1 MENYT
6 FVDQLGRSIRIP
18 KKPIRIISLVPSQT
32 ELLAYFGL
40 DKEVVGI
47 TKFCIHPKKWH
58 QERVRIGGTKK
69 VDIQKIR
76 ALKPDLIIGNKE
88 ENTQQDIEQLES
100 FCTVWLS
107 DVNSYEDALWMIK
120 NLGEI
125 LDKETLS
132 NELLSK
138 IESNFKALNPIKK
151 QKKVLYLI
159 WDKPLISVGRNTFI
173 HSILEKIGFE
183 NSVLD
188 DRYPTIEKSMQIAPD
203 ILLLSSEPYPF
214 GTNHIKTFQLKYPE
228 TKVILVDGEMFSW
241 YGPRMI
247 EAPNYFG
254 KLIMDIG
261 I

>member
-1 MENYT
+1 MEKNT
-6 FVDQLGRSIRIP
+6 FVDQLGRSCQLPIR
-18 KKPIRIISLVPSQT
+18 PIRIISLVPSQT

-58 QERVRIGGTKK
+58 QEKVRIGGTKN

-88 ENTQQDIEQLES
+88 ENTQQDIEQLEN
-100 FCTVWLS
+100 FCPVWLS
-107 DVNSYEDALWMIK
+107 DVNSYKDALWMIK
-120 NLGEI
+120 KLGEI

-138 IESNFKALNPIKK
+138 IETNFNALNPIKK

-173 HSILEKIGFE
+173 NSILEKIGFE
-183 NSVLD
+183 NYILEN
-188 DRYPTIEKSMQIAPD
+188 RYPTLDTSMQIAPD

-247 EAPNYFG
+247 EAPDYFE
-254 KLIMDIG
+254 KLIINLG

>member
-1 MENYT
+1 MENNT

-18 KKPIRIISLVPSQT
+18 KKPIRIVSLVPSQT

-40 DKEVVGI
+40 ENEVVGI

-58 QERVRIGGTKK
+58 KEKIRIGGTKN
-69 VDIQKIR
+69 VDIQKIKD
-76 ALKPDLIIGNKE
+76 LKPDLIIGNKE
-88 ENTQQDIEQLES
+88 ENTQQDIEQLEDL
-100 FCTVWLS
+100 CPVWLS
-107 DVNSYEDALWMIK
+107 DINSYEDALWMIK

-125 LDKETLS
+125 LDKNTLS

-138 IESNFKALNPIKK
+138 IETNFNALNPIKN

-183 NSVLD
+183 NSVYEN
-188 DRYPTIEKSMQIAPD
+188 RYPTLDTSMQIAPD

-214 GTNHIKTFQLKYPE
+214 GTDHIKNFQLKYPE

-247 EAPNYFG
+247 EAPNYFDE
-254 KLIMDIG
+254 LIVNLG

>member
-1 MENYT
+1 MENNT

-18 KKPIRIISLVPSQT
+18 KKPIRIVSLVPSQT

-40 DKEVVGI
+40 ENEVVGI

-58 QERVRIGGTKK
+58 KEKIRIGGTKN
-69 VDIQKIR
+69 VDIQKIKD
-76 ALKPDLIIGNKE
+76 LKPDLIIGNKE
-88 ENTQQDIEQLES
+88 ENTQQDIEQLEDL
-100 FCTVWLS
+100 CPVWLS
-107 DVNSYEDALWMIK
+107 DINSYEDALWMIK

-125 LDKETLS
+125 LNKNTLS

-138 IESNFKALNPIKK
+138 IETNFNALNPIKN

-183 NSVLD
+183 NSVYEN
-188 DRYPTIEKSMQIAPD
+188 RYPTLDTSMQIAPD

-214 GTNHIKTFQLKYPE
+214 GTDHIKNFQLKYPE

-247 EAPNYFG
+247 EAPNYFDE
-254 KLIMDIG
+254 LIVNLG

>member
-1 MENYT
+1 MENNT

-18 KKPIRIISLVPSQT
+18 KKPIRIVSLVPSQT

-40 DKEVVGI
+40 DSEVVGV

-58 QERVRIGGTKK
+58 KEKIRIGGTKN

-76 ALKPDLIIGNKE
+76 HLKPDLIIGNKE
-88 ENTQQDIEQLES
+88 ENTQQDIEQLED
-100 FCTVWLS
+100 FCPVWLS
-107 DVNSYEDALWMIK
+107 EINSYEDALWMIK
-120 NLGEI
+120 KLGEI

-151 QKKVLYLI
+151 NKKVLYLI
-159 WDKPLISVGRNTFI
+159 WDKPLIAVGRNTYI
-173 HSILEKIGFE
+173 NSILEKIGFE
-183 NSVLD
+183 NYVLEN
-188 DRYPTIEKSMQIAPD
+188 RYPTLDTSEQIAPD

-214 GTNHIKTFQLKYPE
+214 RTEHIRTFQLKYPE

-247 EAPNYFG
+247 EAPIYFE
-254 KLIMDIG
+254 KLILNIG